1 MDDSKSAV
9 LARTWW
15 QALATA
21 GDMPALDGRGLQL
34 LAGMIDDLATAV
46 DVDPFDV
53 TVGAR
58 VGAAL
63 AAARLDD
70 QQVPAVSAQV
80 LCQLADRSVRADAGQ
95 RLAGLLAALGQGH
108 QQELDRARDVGS
120 SPVDQ
125 RLDRSDRDER
135 DARFRIL
142 FENTTIAIAIGD
154 TDGTLLEANRGLA
167 DIIGVSVDALRGI
180 SVYDF
185 AHPDDRGDIRALLY
199 DKLVPAGEGTVS
211 LDRRLVRADGSVGWM
226 SFAIS
231 YVKGNGGQPDYLLAI
246 GADVTEQHRLQD
258 ELRRQA
264 RHDPLTGLPNR
275 RYLLERIDEL
285 ITTAA
290 EGDRAGL
297 CFADLDHFKNVN
309 DRFGH
314 GTGDKVLRVV
324 AARLND
330 GLSEHDCLVSR
341 LGGDEFVVLVPPPA
355 TAAQIT
361 VISEKLLSV
370 FSDPITIDGQ
380 QLQVAAS
387 IGAVVT
393 PILGANAESL
403 LDAADASLYYAK
415 TSGKGHWVLHTLQA
429 LT

>member
-1 MDDSKSAV
+1 
-9 LARTWW
+9 
-15 QALATA
+15 
-21 GDMPALDGRGLQL
+21 MPALDGRGLQL

-63 AAARLDD
+63 ATAQLDD

-80 LCQLADRSVRADAGQ
+80 LYQLADRSARPDAGQ
-95 RLAGLLAALGQGH
+95 RLVGLLAALGQGH

-120 SPVDQ
+120 SPLE
-125 RLDRSDRDER
+125 RGFDRADRDER

-154 TDGTLLEANRGLA
+154 TDGKLLEANRGLA
-167 DIIGVSVDALRGI
+167 DMIGVPVDALRGI

-185 AHPDDRGDIRALLY
+185 AHPDDQDDIRTLLY
-199 DKLVPAGEGTVS
+199 EKLVPAGEGTVS

-246 GADVTEQHRLQD
+246 GADVTEQHRLED

-290 EGDRAGL
+290 DGDRAGL

-314 GTGDKVLRVV
+314 GTGDKVLTAV

-393 PILGANAESL
+393 PIVGANAESL

>member
-1 MDDSKSAV
+1 MIGELSA
-9 LARTWW
+9 
-15 QALATA
+15 ALEA
-21 GDMPALDGRGLQL
+21 
-34 LAGMIDDLATAV
+34 
-46 DVDPFDV
+46 DPFDV
-53 TVGAR
+53 RAGVR

-63 AAARLDD
+63 STAQFTDPR
-70 QQVPAVSAQV
+70 VPTLSAQV
-80 LCQLADRSVRADAGQ
+80 LHRLADYSDRPDARQ

-108 QQELDRARDVGS
+108 QEHMDQSRNAQPAADR
-120 SPVDQ
+120 PTEQ
-125 RLDRSDRDER
+125 NDRDNQ
-135 DARFRIL
+135 DARYRIL
-142 FENTTIAIAIGD
+142 FDNTAVAIAIGD

-167 DIIGVSVDALRGI
+167 DMIGVPVESLRGI

-185 AHPDDRGDIRALLY
+185 AHPDDRDEIRALLY
-199 DKLVPAGEGTVS
+199 DKLVPAGEGTVN

-231 YVKGNGGQPDYLLAI
+231 YVKGTDGQPDYLLAI
-246 GADVTEQHRLQD
+246 GADATEQHRLQQ

-275 RYLLERIDEL
+275 RYLLDRIEEL
-285 ITTAA
+285 IATAD

-297 CFADLDHFKNVN
+297 CFADLDHFKHIN

-314 GTGDKVLRVV
+314 GMGDKVLV
-324 AARLND
+324 AIATRLQD
-330 GLSEHDCLVSR
+330 ELQEHGCLISR

-355 TAAQIT
+355 TADRIT
-361 VISEKLLSV
+361 VIADQLMSV
-370 FSDPITIDGQ
+370 FSDAITIDGH
-380 QLQVAAS
+380 QLRIAAS

-393 PILGANAESL
+393 PIAGANAESL

-415 TSGKGHWVLHTLQA
+415 TNLKGHWVLHTLHA

>member
-1 MDDSKSAV
+1 M
-9 LARTWW
+9 ARTWW
-15 QALATA
+15 QALAKA
-21 GDMPALDGRGLQL
+21 SDMPALDGRGLQL

-63 AAARLDD
+63 ATAQLDD
-70 QQVPAVSAQV
+70 QQVPAVSAEV
-80 LCQLADRSVRADAGQ
+80 LYQLADRSARPDAGQ
-95 RLAGLLAALGQGH
+95 RLVGLLVALGQGH
-108 QQELDRARDVGS
+108 QQELDRARDVAS
-120 SPVDQ
+120 SPLE
-125 RLDRSDRDER
+125 RGLDRPDRDER

-154 TDGTLLEANRGLA
+154 TDGKLLEANRGLA
-167 DIIGVSVDALRGI
+167 DMIGVPVDALRGI

-185 AHPDDRGDIRALLY
+185 AHPDDQSDIRTLLY
-199 DKLVPAGEGTVS
+199 EKLVPAGEGTVS

-246 GADVTEQHRLQD
+246 GADVTEQHRLED

-285 ITTAA
+285 ITTASD
-290 EGDRAGL
+290 GDRAGL

-314 GTGDKVLRVV
+314 GTGDKVLV
-324 AARLND
+324 AVAGRLND

-370 FSDPITIDGQ
+370 FSDPITVDGQ

-393 PILGANAESL
+393 PIVGANAESL

>member
-9 LARTWW
+9 LARSWW
-15 QALATA
+15 LALAA
-21 GDMPALDGRGLQL
+21 VGDMPVHEGRDIPL
-34 LAGMIDDLATAV
+34 LAGMVDDLATAV
-46 DVDPFDV
+46 DTDPFVV
-53 TVGAR
+53 TVGYR

-63 AAARLDD
+63 ASWLPDD
-70 QQVPAVSAQV
+70 RRVPAVSAQI
-80 LCQLADRSVRADAGQ
+80 LYRLAEQSARPDAGA

-108 QQELDRARDVGS
+108 QQELDRAFDALS
-120 SPVDQ
+120 SPD
-125 RLDRSDRDER
+125 DEGSDRAARLVR

-142 FENTTIAIAIGD
+142 FDNTAIAIAIGD
-154 TDGTLLEANRGLA
+154 TDGNLLEANRGLA
-167 DIIGVSVDALRGI
+167 DMIGVPVDQLRGI

-185 AHPDDRGDIRALLY
+185 AHPDDQGDIRALLY

-231 YVKGNGGQPDYLLAI
+231 YVKGKDGQPDYLLAI

-285 ITTAA
+285 IMSAE

-297 CFADLDHFKNVN
+297 CFADLDHFKIVN

-314 GTGDKVLRVV
+314 GTGDKVLTAV
-324 AARLND
+324 ADRLNNK
-330 GLSEHDCLVSR
+330 LSQHGCLVSR
-341 LGGDEFVVLVPPPA
+341 LGGDEFVAFVPPPA
-355 TAAQIT
+355 TPDQIT
-361 VISEKLLSV
+361 MIAEQLLSV
-370 FSDPITIDGQ
+370 FTDPITIEGQ
-380 QLQVAAS
+380 HLQIAAS

-393 PILGANAESL
+393 PIAGANAEAL

-415 TSGKGHWVLHTLQA
+415 TNGKGHWVLHTLQA

>member
-1 MDDSKSAV
+1 M
-9 LARTWW
+9 
-15 QALATA
+15 
-21 GDMPALDGRGLQL
+21 
-34 LAGMIDDLATAV
+34 
-46 DVDPFDV
+46 
-53 TVGAR
+53 
-58 VGAAL
+58 
-63 AAARLDD
+63 
-70 QQVPAVSAQV
+70 
-80 LCQLADRSVRADAGQ
+80 
-95 RLAGLLAALGQGH
+95 
-108 QQELDRARDVGS
+108 
-120 SPVDQ
+120 
-125 RLDRSDRDER
+125 
-135 DARFRIL
+135 
-142 FENTTIAIAIGD
+142 
-154 TDGTLLEANRGLA
+154 
-167 DIIGVSVDALRGI
+167 
-180 SVYDF
+180 
-185 AHPDDRGDIRALLY
+185 
-199 DKLVPAGEGTVS
+199 
-211 LDRRLVRADGSVGWM
+211 RADGSVGWM

-246 GADVTEQHRLQD
+246 GADVTEQHRLED

-285 ITTAA
+285 ITTASD
-290 EGDRAGL
+290 GDRAGL

-314 GTGDKVLRVV
+314 GTGDKVLAAV
-324 AARLND
+324 AGRLND

-370 FSDPITIDGQ
+370 FSDPITVDGQ

-393 PILGANAESL
+393 PIVGANAESL